1 MRGHVDNRGIFEL
14 PVQYMIAVIV
24 AGISIALIGMAAH
37 HVWRDHQV
45 HTTIKEVNKIVEEAE
60 RMCMT
65 ADEGTL
71 RHLYPHFPA
80 SMEKA
85 VFGSPDAP
93 NHYYML
99 MKWGENKSFF
109 SPNANFMGE
118 NAPQAILY
126 PGVDTIILELIY
138 EEGETYVKITT
149 PS

>member
-24 AGISIALIGMAAH
+24 AGIAMALIGIAAH
-37 HVWRDHQV
+37 HVWREHQLKIA
-45 HTTIKEVNKIVEEAE
+45 IKEVNKIVEEAE

-65 ADEGTL
+65 ADENTT
-71 RHLYPHFPA
+71 RHIYPHFPS
-80 SMEKA
+80 SMKKV
-85 VFGSPDAP
+85 VFGSHDAP
-93 NHYYML
+93 NHYYIL
-99 MKWGENKSFF
+99 MDWGENKSFF
-109 SPNANFMGE
+109 SQNANFMGE